1 MKLKI
6 VPSWINHPSVCIC
19 GHNFGYWPNGGGR
32 QIVGNRYLSFME
44 VKAEHFKERH
54 PRRWAQGGIA

>member
-6 VPSWINHPSVCIC
+6 VPWWHRHPAICIC
-19 GHNFGYWPNGGGR
+19 GHNFGYCTAFTSPDPR
-32 QIVGNRYLSFME
+32 KSFIQ
-44 VKAEHFKERH
+44 VKREHFMTRH